1 MLPGRLDKIGVY
13 TTHTLPLCINTHLSR
28 NSICDLIHFWSTLSA
43 SKQHG
48 SYREVCLWT
57 GPEPGWQVRHHSWF
71 YPSMFPSQSFW
82 CHRSADMFQFRIL
95 RSNES
100 GTPMRSWVSVGKR
113 IIIQPFDAISN
124 VYFNFTFVKVK
135 TLE

>member
-1 MLPGRLDKIGVY
+1 MLPGRLEKIGVY
-13 TTHTLPLCINTHLSR
+13 ATHTLPLCINTHLSR
-28 NSICDLIHFWSTLSA
+28 NSVCGLIRFWSTLSA

-57 GPEPGWQVRHHSWF
+57 GPEPGWQVRHHSLF
-71 YPSMFPSQSFW
+71 YPSMFLSQLIW
-82 CHRSADMFQFRIL
+82 CHGSADMFQLRIL

-100 GTPMRSWVSVGKR
+100 GTPMRSWVSMGKC
-113 IIIQPFDAISN
+113 IIIQPFKAISN
-124 VYFNFTFVKVK
+124 VYFNFTFVLVQ